1 MLPFFLAYLFNIYT
15 EDITRDVGEKGGSVD
30 FNELNVHGHKI
41 MRTILSCYPMV
52 QWDYLILLRQLK
64 CKKKAK
70 LMKTNKTKEDRQIE
84 MEWVS
89 KYVYLGSTISG
100 DEMGLDEIEGM
111 KRLAMATNQETNKL
125 SKLREFLSNGQDP
138 QTKLRILRTCIF
150 PIVT

>member
-1 MLPFFLAYLFNIYT
+1 
-15 EDITRDVGEKGGSVD
+15 
-30 FNELNVHGHKI
+30 
-41 MRTILSCYPMV
+41 
-52 QWDYLILLRQLK
+52 
-64 CKKKAK
+64 
-70 LMKTNKTKEDRQIE
+70 MKTNKTKEDRQIE

-100 DEMGLDEIEGM
+100 EEMGLDEIEGM